1 MKQLLLVV
9 TFLASRV
16 CVAEEGPMDVW
27 PDLAPGE
34 TTRLIGEKQPPLA
47 NETPPVTRVVNIT
60 RPKFTVHLA
69 PKPNGTGVL
78 ILPGGGLLK
87 ARGGSA
93 DLVGQAV
100 FVRNDVIEGKA
111 PNLPLEVIEI

>member
-1 MKQLLLVV
+1 MRNQFQQ
-9 TFLASRV
+9 FL
-16 CVAEEGPMDVW
+16 
-27 PDLAPGE
+27 DLAPDPALQVG
-34 TTRLIGEKQPPLA
+34 
-47 NETPPVTRVVNIT
+47 
-60 RPKFTVHLA
+60 TVQSVA
-69 PKPNGTGVL
+69 SNVATV

-111 PNLPLEVIEI
+111 PNLPMEVIEI

>member
-1 MKQLLLVV
+1 MENTDPALQVGTV
-9 TFLASRV
+9 QSVASNF
-16 CVAEEGPMDVW
+16 A
-27 PDLAPGE
+27 
-34 TTRLIGEKQPPLA
+34 
-47 NETPPVTRVVNIT
+47 
-60 RPKFTVHLA
+60 TV
-69 PKPNGTGVL
+69 

-111 PNLPLEVIEI
+111 PNLPMEVIEI

>member
-1 MKQLLLVV
+1 MRNQFQQFLDLVPDPSLQV
-9 TFLASRV
+9 GTVQS
-16 CVAEEGPMDVW
+16 VA
-27 PDLAPGE
+27 
-34 TTRLIGEKQPPLA
+34 A
-47 NETPPVTRVVNIT
+47 NVA
-60 RPKFTVHLA
+60 TV
-69 PKPNGTGVL
+69 